1 MQNKVQIVPDELGNV
16 IRMSNNPEF
25 GYVRLSQDS
34 HKVTNGFVKKIP
46 LTTLLHGELESLR
59 SMDIQNKTELSG
71 KIIVKEQLIPFS
83 TDNSD
88 RDYKIAGNTGIICC
102 VHGEPI
108 YRKTFFTEDVT
119 AENIL
124 LDHTNG
130 DAIRSANNA
139 PVDAKMLK
147 INKSKPVAV
156 VTPEQAFD
164 IEDKTTDESQVDLED
179 AIEKANDTEVVVN
192 EQEEVEV
199 LEESTFEL

>member
-34 HKVTNGFVKKIP
+34 HKVTNGFVKRIP

-71 KIIVKEQLIPFS
+71 KIIVKEQLTPFS

-164 IEDKTTDESQVDLED
+164 IEDKNTDESQVDLED
-179 AIEKANDTEVVVN
+179 AIEEANDTEVVVN

>member
-46 LTTLLHGELESLR
+46 LSTLLHGELESLR

-71 KIIVKEQLIPFS
+71 KIIVKEQLTPFS

-164 IEDKTTDESQVDLED
+164 IEDKNTDESQVDLED
-179 AIEKANDTEVVVN
+179 AIEEANDTEVVVN

>member
-46 LTTLLHGELESLR
+46 LSTLLHGELESLR
-59 SMDIQNKTELSG
+59 SMDVQNKTELSG
-71 KIIVKEQLIPFS
+71 KIIVKEQLTPFS
-83 TDNSD
+83 TENSD

-164 IEDKTTDESQVDLED
+164 IEDKTTDNQVDLED
-179 AIEKANDTEVVVN
+179 AIEEANDTEVVVN

>member
-25 GYVRLSQDS
+25 GYVRLSQNS

-179 AIEKANDTEVVVN
+179 AIEEANDTEVVVN

>member
-34 HKVTNGFVKKIP
+34 HKVTNGFVKRIP

-71 KIIVKEQLIPFS
+71 KIIVKEQLTPFS

-130 DAIRSANNA
+130 DAIRAANNA
-139 PVDAKMLK
+139 PVDAKMLN

-164 IEDKTTDESQVDLED
+164 IEDKTTDNQVDLED
-179 AIEKANDTEVVVN
+179 AIEEANDTEVVVN

>member
-34 HKVTNGFVKKIP
+34 HKVTNGFVKRIP

-59 SMDIQNKTELSG
+59 SMDVQNKTELSG
-71 KIIVKEQLIPFS
+71 KIIVKEQLTPFS

-130 DAIRSANNA
+130 DAIRAANNA

-147 INKSKPVAV
+147 INKSKPVAA

-179 AIEKANDTEVVVN
+179 AIEEANDTEVVVN

>member
-16 IRMSNNPEF
+16 ICMSNNPEF

-46 LTTLLHGELESLR
+46 LSTLLHGELESLR
-59 SMDIQNKTELSG
+59 SMDVQNKTELSG
-71 KIIVKEQLIPFS
+71 KIIVKEQLTPFS
-83 TDNSD
+83 TENSD

-164 IEDKTTDESQVDLED
+164 IEDKTTDNQVDLED
-179 AIEKANDTEVVVN
+179 AIEEANDTEVVVN

>member
-179 AIEKANDTEVVVN
+179 AIEEANDTEVVVN

>member
-71 KIIVKEQLIPFS
+71 KIVVKEQLIPFS

-164 IEDKTTDESQVDLED
+164 IEDKITDESQVDLED
-179 AIEKANDTEVVVN
+179 AIEEANDTEVVVN